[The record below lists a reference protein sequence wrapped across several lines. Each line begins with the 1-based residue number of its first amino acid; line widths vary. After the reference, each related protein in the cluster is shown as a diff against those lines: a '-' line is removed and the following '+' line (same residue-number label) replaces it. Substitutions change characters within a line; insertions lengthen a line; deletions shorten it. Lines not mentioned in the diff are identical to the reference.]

1 MSGAEKGAFPLPLPS
16 LPILRRDFDRAR
28 GPVLAGA
35 VAVELG
41 RSVVQHKP
49 AEDMKIRRSRAPA
62 AAPKKLARAG
72 SVEEIEQGP
81 SGKSIAAIF
90 DFDGTLIAGYSAL
103 DVLQARLMKGDL
115 KARELIGMASLAAR
129 GALGLAGFKELI
141 AFTAASW
148 RGRKQDDLMKEG
160 ERLFKARIADRVF
173 PEMKRRL
180 EAHRAKGHT
189 LIIASSATPFQIEP
203 AAKFLGIENVL
214 CTRFEVEGGRMTGK
228 PLDAPLWGE
237 GKANAVKA
245 LAKKLRLDLARSYA
259 YADGNEEVPL
269 MMSVGNP
276 RPTNPQEGLERAA
289 RARNWPVQKFTS
301 RGRIGMDQLARNLA
315 AIATI
320 GPIAT
325 FATAAGILN
334 NDVRSAI
341 NILVPQWG
349 DVLHAF
355 AGVKLNVVGEE
366 NLWAHRPAVFIFNHR
381 TNFDAFIVGKLLRVN
396 YTGVA
401 KKELEMHPV
410 MGPVGRLMKVAFID
424 RSDTKKALESMK
436 SVVDLAREGI
446 SIVIAPEGTRA
457 QGRELLPFKKGA
469 FRMAMTANIP
479 IVPIVIRNAD
489 DIGARD
495 AIFMRPGTVEV
506 SVLPAISVAD
516 WTREDLD
523 DRIEAVRD
531 LYVATLSDWPNGG
544 LKLLGINKK
553 RRR

>member
-1 MSGAEKGAFPLPLPS
+1 M
-16 LPILRRDFDRAR
+16 
-28 GPVLAGA
+28 
-35 VAVELG
+35 
-41 RSVVQHKP
+41 QHKP
-49 AEDMKIRRSRAPA
+49 AEQVKVRKARAPA
-62 AAPKKLARAG
+62 AAAPKTPARPG
-72 SVEEIEQGP
+72 SIAEIEQGP

-90 DFDGTLIAGYSAL
+90 DYDGTMIAGYSAL
-103 DVLQARLMKGDL
+103 DVASHSPSRGDVN
-115 KARELIGMASLAAR
+115 ARELMGMATLAAR
-129 GALGLAGFKELI
+129 GALGMAGFKDLVAFI
-141 AFTAASW
+141 AENW
-148 RGRKQDDLMKEG
+148 RGRQEQDLMKEG

-189 LIIASSATPFQIEP
+189 LILASSATPFQVEP
-203 AAKFLGIENVL
+203 AAKFLGIDNVL
-214 CTRFEVEGGRMTGK
+214 CTRFEIVDGRMTGK

-237 GKANAVKA
+237 GKAEAIKA
-245 LAKKLRLDLARSYA
+245 FARRHRIDLTRSYA

-276 RPTNPQEGLERAA
+276 RPTNPQERLEAAA
-289 RARNWPVQKFTS
+289 RARNWPIQKFTS
-301 RGRIGMDQLARNLA
+301 RGRIGLDQLARNLA
-315 AIATI
+315 AIASI
-320 GPIAT
+320 GPIAA
-325 FATAAGILN
+325 FATAAGVLN

-355 AGVKLNVVGEE
+355 AGVKLKVTGEE
-366 NLWAHRPAVFIFNHR
+366 HLWSHRPAVFIFNHR
-381 TNFDAFIVGKLLRVN
+381 TNFDAFIVGKLLRVD

-424 RSDTKKALESMK
+424 RGDAKKAVESMK
-436 SVVDLAREGI
+436 SVIELAHQGI

-457 QGRELLPFKKGA
+457 QGREVLPFKKGA
-469 FRMAMTANIP
+469 FRMAMAAEIP

-506 SVLPAISVAD
+506 TILPPISTDD

-531 LYVATLSDWPNGG
+531 LYVATLEDWPDGG
-544 LKLLGINKK
+544 LKLLGIARKHK
-553 RRR
+553 R

>member
-1 MSGAEKGAFPLPLPS
+1 
-16 LPILRRDFDRAR
+16 
-28 GPVLAGA
+28 
-35 VAVELG
+35 LG
-41 RSVVQHKP
+41 RSVVQHKSFEE
-49 AEDMKIRRSRAPA
+49 AKIKKVRAPA
-62 AAPKKLARAG
+62 AAAPKKPARAG

-81 SGKSIAAIF
+81 AGKSIAAVF

-103 DVLQARLMKGDL
+103 DVAQARLMRGDI
-115 KARELIGMASLAAR
+115 KAAELMGLATLAAR
-129 GALGLAGFKELI
+129 GALGLAGFKDLI
-141 AFTAASW
+141 AFIAAGW
-148 RGRKQDDLMKEG
+148 KGRPEHDLMKEG

-189 LIIASSATPFQIEP
+189 LILASSATPFQVEP
-203 AAKFLGIENVL
+203 AAKFLGIDNVL
-214 CTRFEVEGGRMTGK
+214 CTRFEIVDGRMTGK
-228 PLDAPLWGE
+228 PEGSPLWGE
-237 GKANAVKA
+237 GKADAVKA
-245 LAKKLRLDLARSYA
+245 FARKHRLDLARSYA

-269 MMSVGNP
+269 MLSVGNP

-301 RGRIGMDQLARNLA
+301 RGRIGLDQLGRNLA

-325 FATAAGILN
+325 VATAAGILN
-334 NDVRSAI
+334 NDVRTAM
-341 NILVPQWG
+341 NILAPQWG

-355 AGVKLNVVGEE
+355 AGVKLNVIGEE
-366 NLWAHRPAVFIFNHR
+366 NLWAHRPAVFTFNHR

-401 KKELEMHPV
+401 KKELERHPV
-410 MGPVGRLMKVAFID
+410 MGPIGRLMKVAFVD
-424 RSDTKKALESMK
+424 RSDTKKAVESMR
-436 SVVDLAREGI
+436 SVIELVREGI

-469 FRMAMTANIP
+469 FRMAMTAGVP

-495 AIFMRPGTVEV
+495 AIFMRPGTVDV
-506 SVLPAISVAD
+506 HVLPAISVAD
-516 WTREDLD
+516 WTRD
-523 DRIEAVRD
+523 DIDERIQAVRD
-531 LYVATLSDWPNGG
+531 LYVATLCDWPNGG
-544 LKLLGINKK
+544 LKLLGIKPKK
-553 RRR
+553 R